1 MHLRGSALSIIS
13 PSIPPPIISDPLR
26 RDSLFGFSVFH
37 FECPPTVIP
46 PAAATLRWM
55 RLRNSRFGIIQR
67 VVQRIGNPNALPTGA
82 PRPRP
87 RGLQSSSTSGD
98 AISRDSISSSFFFSL
113 SPFLYIYFFYRLFL
127 SVFFFLNLS
136 VYYLYRCKSWIF
148 RIRRLERS

>member
-1 MHLRGSALSIIS
+1 MRFRSFPLPSLR
-13 PSIPPPIISDPLR
+13 PS

-98 AISRDSISSSFFFSL
+98 AISRDSISSFFLSL
-113 SPFLYIYFFYRLFL
+113 SLLLYIYIFFL
-127 SVFFFLNLS
+127 SFVSLCFFFLNLS